1 MTVVANSRRAAARN
15 HPVGAHPARHD
26 AVPADAHETH
36 EVTVAPV
43 TAGRPGAGTSR
54 TPPSS
59 SCRRCRAA
67 RFPPR
72 GSPARRSCCSRS
84 PPAPGRGGHGRT
96 GDR

>member
-15 HPVGAHPARHD
+15 HPVGTHPARHD

-43 TAGRPGAGTSR
+43 TAEAVRGRDLPDAAELLLSPLPGGSLPASRLAGPEELLLPFASGT
-54 TPPSS
+54 
-59 SCRRCRAA
+59 
-67 RFPPR
+67 
-72 GSPARRSCCSRS
+72 GARRAR
-84 PPAPGRGGHGRT
+84 RT